1 MQKDFAPGKYDAIT
15 DVRGVKVGHWSDR
28 RGATGCTAILF
39 PGGAL
44 AAVDVRGGAPG
55 SRETDVLG
63 SQNLVRTAHAIFL
76 TGGSAFGLAAADG
89 VMRWLEEH
97 GEGFESA
104 HRRVPIVPAAVIYDL
119 GVGNAK
125 AAPSADAGYAAAARA
140 KGGSVA
146 SGSVGAGTGAT
157 VAKLLGRDHALK
169 GGLGTASLRGPRGT
183 MVAALVVCN
192 AIGNVVDPTDGS
204 IVAAPRGE
212 PGEFLSLRQSLDLR
226 TAELDALSVRTNT
239 TLICVATDAIIDHS
253 RLQRLAIQAHDG
265 LARTVLPAHT
275 FGDGDIAFATTTSQ
289 VSVEPSDLLELGL
302 LTVLVV
308 EAALLNSVRGA
319 TGLHGVPSTTEWFST
334 TV

>member
-1 MQKDFAPGKYDAIT
+1 MQSEFFAGKYDAIT
-15 DVRGVKVGHWSDR
+15 DVRGVRVGHWTDR
-28 RGATGCTAILF
+28 RGATGCTAIMF
-39 PGGAL
+39 PGGAS

-63 SQNLVRTAHAIFL
+63 SQNLVRTAHAILL

-97 GEGFESA
+97 GEGFESV

-119 GVGNAK
+119 GIGDPKV
-125 AAPSADAGYAAAARA
+125 APGAEAGYAAAHRA
-140 KGGSVA
+140 KGGAVA
-146 SGSVGAGTGAT
+146 QGTVGAGTGAT
-157 VAKLLGRDHALK
+157 VAKLAGAAHALK

-183 MVAALVVCN
+183 TVAAVVVCN
-192 AIGNVVDPTDGS
+192 AIGNFVDPANGS

-226 TAELDALSVRTNT
+226 TAEIDALSVRTNT
-239 TLICVATDAIIDHS
+239 TLICVVTDAVLEHS

-275 FGDGDIAFATTTSQ
+275 FGDGDIAFALSTRT
-289 VSVEPSDLLELGL
+289 VPIEPADLFELGL
-302 LTVLVV
+302 VTVLAV
-308 EAALLNSVRGA
+308 EAALLKSVRLA
-319 TGLHGVPSTTEWFST
+319 TGLHGVPSASEWRETTD
-334 TV
+334 